1 MAYESYKL
9 LQSSTTSFKDKML
22 EDKKKQIQFL
32 YKHAIDKEDSC
43 VINGKPFIESP
54 RLFDRKIKTSYFQT
68 LTCETV
74 NELDRFNSGNLL
86 EFDRDNWICTSSF
99 VFHGLY
105 CKGDFIRC
113 NYILRWQSEDGTIIE
128 RPCLVQSAAQYN
140 SGEKGNQTITLGSDQ
155 VMIVLPNDKDTILLD
170 TSLSFFIDR
179 NTVHPTA
186 YKVTRNDTVPYSDW
200 DEGCIN
206 IIATERTTSDKDRP
220 DLMLCDYHSPTST
233 PTPPESNETTD
244 LSVFISGSS
253 ELKVGFSKTYQ
264 AIFCDKDGK
273 EITNHDFKWNI
284 VSNFEVTKVLDE
296 QKILLQV
303 DDKSK
308 IGDEFLLQVLKED
321 VVVSEMKIRIVDL
334 T

>member
-9 LQSSTTSFKDKML
+9 LQSSTASFKDKML
-22 EDKKKQIQFL
+22 EDKKKQIHFL

-43 VINGKPFIESP
+43 VINGKPFFESP

-86 EFDRDNWICTSSF
+86 EFDGDNWICTSSF

-105 CKGDFIRC
+105 CKGSFIRC
-113 NYILRWQSEDGTIIE
+113 NYILRWQNEDGTIIE

-155 VMIVLPNDKDTILLD
+155 VMIVLPNDKDTVLMD
-170 TSLSFFIDR
+170 TPLSFFIDR

-186 YKVTRNDTVPYSDW
+186 YQVTRNDTVPYSDW

-206 IIATERTTSDKDRP
+206 IIATERATGDTDRP
-220 DLMLCDYHSPTST
+220 DLMLCDYRQPASTQEKPPTDSDIT
-233 PTPPESNETTD
+233 CT
-244 LSVFISGSS
+244 ISGNKS
-253 ELKVGFSKTYQ
+253 LKCGYPRTYI
-264 AIFCDKDGK
+264 AKFFDASGN
-273 EITNHDFKWNI
+273 EITNCDFKWNV
-284 VSNFEVTKVLDE
+284 VSDFAVE
-296 QKILLQV
+296 QIINDNMIKLLV
-303 DDKSK
+303 DDEDY
-308 IGDEFLLQVLKED
+308 IGSSFLLQVITD
-321 VVVSEMKIRIVDL
+321 FVISEIEIIVGRGY
-334 T
+334 